1 MCTQDM
7 CYFFP
12 VSADCLW
19 KCTTKGSCKWHTSK
33 SYSLQA
39 LESHVPCLGGHR
51 SPSSLTGQSLTILV
65 TMRSLNCSPL
75 TLYRRIRSKKKKKE
89 STGKANRKEEKEQMA
104 KASAHVPAPW
114 VFRKEQ
120 YPEWE
125 KNLISPLPK
134 SWCHIR
140 LLKMICYQDRPHS

>member
-1 MCTQDM
+1 MEGKSYDVCTQDM

-33 SYSLQA
+33 SYSLRT
-39 LESHVPCLGGHR
+39 LESHLPCLGGHR

-75 TLYRRIRSKKKKKE
+75 TLYRRIRSKKKKRKALE
-89 STGKANRKEEKEQMA
+89 KQIGRKKRSKWQKLLLMFLHHGSSGKNRIQNE
-104 KASAHVPAPW
+104 
-114 VFRKEQ
+114 RK
-120 YPEWE
+120 
-125 KNLISPLPK
+125 IS
-134 SWCHIR
+134 S
-140 LLKMICYQDRPHS
+140 LLCQNHGVT